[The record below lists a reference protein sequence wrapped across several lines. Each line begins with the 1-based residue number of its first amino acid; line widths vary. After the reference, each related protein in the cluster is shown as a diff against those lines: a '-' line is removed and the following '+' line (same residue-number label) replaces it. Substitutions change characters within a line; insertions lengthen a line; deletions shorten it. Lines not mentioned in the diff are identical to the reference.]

1 MMLLFCLS
9 LLPHSFSMPR
19 IFKANLFI
27 LSFSFILL
35 GIQVEG
41 ILAQTNQTEAYKNDS
56 TVLQGLK
63 KAGPGDI
70 QPGTPM
76 MLDPMS
82 TPMYNEQFQKI
93 NPADL
98 MKIMMSNEYI
108 PEPYL
113 DEKKTVK
120 AFVMRKAT
128 SEEKA
133 MISKMQ
139 QGELGM
145 TQEQSKLIGTKAAD
159 FNLKDLNGKTH
170 ILKELIGKVVVL
182 NFWFI
187 ECKPCVME
195 MPDLNELVEE
205 YKEKDI
211 VFLAIALNDNKQLK
225 KFLKT
230 TDFNYKVISNGQ
242 TIADSYGIQGFPTNL
257 IIDKNSIIQ
266 YVSTG
271 VGPNNKANLQREI
284 NKQLIK

>member
-1 MMLLFCLS
+1 
-9 LLPHSFSMPR
+9 MPR
-19 IFKANLFI
+19 IFKSNLFI
-27 LSFSFILL
+27 LTFSFVLI
-35 GIQVEG
+35 GIQFEG
-41 ILAQTNQTEAYKNDS
+41 ILAQTIQTDVNKNDS

-93 NPADL
+93 NPADF

-128 SEEKA
+128 SEEKTMMA
-133 MISKMQ
+133 KMQ
-139 QGELGM
+139 QGGMGM
-145 TQEQSKLIGTKAAD
+145 TQEKSELIGTKAAD
-159 FNLKDLNGKTH
+159 FNLIDLTGKTY
-170 ILKELIGKVVVL
+170 ILKELTGKVVVI
-182 NFWFI
+182 NFWFV

-195 MPDLNELVEE
+195 MPELNELVEE

-230 TDFNYKVISNGQ
+230 TDFNYKIISNGQ
-242 TIADSYGIQGFPTNL
+242 TIADSYGVQGFPTNL
-257 IIDKNSIIQ
+257 IIDKNGIIQ
-266 YVSTG
+266 YASTG
-271 VGPNNKANLQREI
+271 IGPQNKENLQNALNELLL
-284 NKQLIK
+284 K